1 MNSEKTDGVV
11 LRIVEFSES
20 SCIVTWFT
28 RDFGKVT
35 TMAKG
40 ARRRKNPY
48 EGAIDVLSFS
58 KIVFLH
64 KRSDSLDLLTEAKL
78 ERRFRT
84 AAKDLHRLYCGYH
97 LLELLNCLT
106 DDFDPH
112 PALYDQLERTLVR
125 LESEESLAPLMTCFE
140 LQLLKELG
148 HSPEWKFC
156 VNCGVEIER
165 HSRVAFA
172 PVEGGVVCRRCRVGR
187 RQVISIA
194 RQVADELEFLSRANL
209 SQGVELRRLG
219 GLGET
224 RGLMGQ
230 ILQHLIG
237 RPLRVLPL
245 LGFLGRPEPAR

>member
-84 AAKDLHRLYCGYH
+84 AAKDLQRKVAA
-97 LLELLNCLT
+97 ENKPV
-106 DDFDPH
+106 F
-112 PALYDQLERTLVR
+112 QL
-125 LESEESLAPLMTCFE
+125 A
-140 LQLLKELG
+140 
-148 HSPEWKFC
+148 
-156 VNCGVEIER
+156 EIEIQR
-165 HSRVAFA
+165 S
-172 PVEGGVVCRRCRVGR
+172 
-187 RQVISIA
+187 
-194 RQVADELEFLSRANL
+194 
-209 SQGVELRRLG
+209 
-219 GLGET
+219 
-224 RGLMGQ
+224 
-230 ILQHLIG
+230 LQKDL
-237 RPLRVLPL
+237 
-245 LGFLGRPEPAR
+245 

>member
-11 LRIVEFSES
+11 LRIIEFSES

-35 TMAKG
+35 TLAKG
-40 ARRRKNPY
+40 ARRRKNPF

-64 KRSDSLDLLTEAKL
+64 KTSDALDLLTEAKL

-84 AAKDLHRLYCGYH
+84 AARDLQRTYCGYH

-106 DDFDPH
+106 DPYDAH
-112 PALYDQLERTLVR
+112 PRLYDQLEQVVKR
-125 LESEESLAPLMTCFE
+125 LESNEGMSSLITWFE
-140 LQLLKELG
+140 LQMLKELG
-148 HSPEWKFC
+148 HSPEWKYC

-165 HSRVAFA
+165 QTRVAFA
-172 PVEGGVVCRRCRVGR
+172 PVEGGVVCRKCRVGR
-187 RQVISIA
+187 RQVMSLA
-194 RQVADELEFLSRANL
+194 TKVADEMEFLSR
-209 SQGVELRRLG
+209 VELGLNVNLPRLE
-219 GLGET
+219 GLGES

-245 LGFLGRPEPAR
+245 LGFLARPEPAK